1 MSRSSNKE
9 AEPPGNTYIQ
19 RDLLQGFGSAQL
31 WGLVKQ
37 YVKAVAFVL
46 GAVKPEVGRA
56 GGHGHEEGKRGQ
68 DGTAGESAKVGQNL
82 LGRLTRSETPPLTMR
97 VFYR

>member
-1 MSRSSNKE
+1 MRCLLKAEAYVRRFDRYMSQSSNKE
-9 AEPPGNTYIQ
+9 TEPPGNTYIR

-46 GAVKPEVGRA
+46 GAEA
-56 GGHGHEEGKRGQ
+56 
-68 DGTAGESAKVGQNL
+68 
-82 LGRLTRSETPPLTMR
+82 
-97 VFYR
+97 